1 MECKFFLWIP
11 AWKKIIS
18 EKFDSAGNK
27 TAASCVLFLQGEGNS
42 PKLVRSAQKEEERM
56 KKFLAG
62 LVSLLMLSTAFAEPT
77 ITHLGYTAYL
87 GSSNELYLQDPTGTV
102 RVLRYP
108 IADILS
114 ITDTVVYCRA
124 QDGKLLS
131 IALDGSQ
138 SLIIAEAPT
147 DEQVDALTA
156 KSNYTLTDGVLRSGA
171 TIVDTSVLAFCDL
184 ADEQTTTAPDELL
197 YLKQN
202 TTNTAA
208 LMVRTENVAT
218 ARTLAILSITAPV
231 LSMTANGENITIVAS
246 DHSVTVY
253 NRVALTT
260 TNYPATS
267 ELTEKASAIGSE
279 LFRYAPAESFGWNVE
294 ISAGLPA
301 IEVVTDRGNVSVATA
316 TPAPATAR
324 PTATVRPTA
333 TPRPTATATAAS
345 EYTRLNYGS
354 KGTAVRKLQNRLSK
368 LGYPVGKVDG
378 VWGDDTQFAVNL
390 FQSAI
395 GYTEH
400 RYASAAMQE
409 KLYSKKAPVYDP
421 YMPLKEGK
429 KGTPVKLMQQRLFD
443 LGYFTT
449 NDVEKEVDGVYGK
462 RTTEAIK
469 LFQTVCGYEEKK
481 ITGVADADTL
491 MLLFDEKAPVNPG
504 NVPPTPTSPVVI
516 ITPTPT
522 NVPTNEP
529 TATPNLPAEP
539 TEVPT
544 ATPAPTDVPTATPNL
559 PTEPTEVPTAT
570 PAPTEVPTATPAPT
584 EAPTATPAPTD
595 TVEVNTP
602 EPQPSETVTE

>member
-1 MECKFFLWIP
+1 
-11 AWKKIIS
+11 
-18 EKFDSAGNK
+18 
-27 TAASCVLFLQGEGNS
+27 
-42 PKLVRSAQKEEERM
+42 M

-102 RVLRYP
+102 RVLRHP

-156 KSNYTLTDGVLRSGA
+156 KSNYTLTDGVLRNGA

-218 ARTLAILSITAPV
+218 ARTLAILGITAPV

-522 NVPTNEP
+522 NVPT
-529 TATPNLPAEP
+529 ATPNLPAEP

-544 ATPAPTDVPTATPNL
+544 ATPAPTDVPTATPTEA
-559 PTEPTEVPTAT
+559 PTATPAPTDVLTAT

-584 EAPTATPAPTD
+584 QVPTEVPTATPAPTD
-595 TVEVNTP
+595 TVEVITP

>member
-1 MECKFFLWIP
+1 
-11 AWKKIIS
+11 
-18 EKFDSAGNK
+18 
-27 TAASCVLFLQGEGNS
+27 
-42 PKLVRSAQKEEERM
+42 M

-147 DEQVDALTA
+147 DEQVNALTA
-156 KSNYTLTDGVLRSGA
+156 KSSYTLTDGVLRNGA
-171 TIVDTSVLAFCDL
+171 TIVDTGVLAFCDL

-218 ARTLAILSITAPV
+218 ARTLAILGITAPV

-294 ISAGLPA
+294 ISTGLPA
-301 IEVVTDRGNVSVATA
+301 IEVVTDRGNAYVATA
-316 TPAPATAR
+316 TPAPATVV
-324 PTATVRPTA
+324 PTATARPTA

-354 KGTAVRKLQNRLSK
+354 KGKAVRKLQNRLSK

-522 NVPTNEP
+522 NVPTATPAPTDVPTAIPEP
-529 TATPNLPAEP
+529 TEVP

-544 ATPAPTDVPTATPNL
+544 ATPAPTDVPTATPT
-559 PTEPTEVPTAT
+559 PTNA
-570 PAPTEVPTATPAPT
+570 PTATPAPT

-595 TVEVNTP
+595 TVEVITP

>member
-1 MECKFFLWIP
+1 
-11 AWKKIIS
+11 
-18 EKFDSAGNK
+18 
-27 TAASCVLFLQGEGNS
+27 
-42 PKLVRSAQKEEERM
+42 M

-171 TIVDTSVLAFCDL
+171 TIVDTGVLAFCDL

-316 TPAPATAR
+316 TPAPATAVPTATAR

-544 ATPAPTDVPTATPNL
+544 ATPAQ
-559 PTEPTEVPTAT
+559 TEV
-570 PAPTEVPTATPAPT
+570 
-584 EAPTATPAPTD
+584 PTATPAPTD
-595 TVEVNTP
+595 TVEVITP

>member
-1 MECKFFLWIP
+1 
-11 AWKKIIS
+11 
-18 EKFDSAGNK
+18 
-27 TAASCVLFLQGEGNS
+27 
-42 PKLVRSAQKEEERM
+42 M

-102 RVLRYP
+102 RVLRHP

-138 SLIIAEAPT
+138 SLIIAETPT

-218 ARTLAILSITAPV
+218 ARTLAILGITAPV

-316 TPAPATAR
+316 TPASATAVPTAR

-443 LGYFTT
+443 LGYFTS

-529 TATPNLPAEP
+529 TATPNLPAAPTEVPTATPVP

-544 ATPAPTDVPTATPNL
+544 ATPA
-559 PTEPTEVPTAT
+559 PTEVPTAT

-595 TVEVNTP
+595 VPTATPAPTDTVEVITP

>member
-1 MECKFFLWIP
+1 
-11 AWKKIIS
+11 
-18 EKFDSAGNK
+18 
-27 TAASCVLFLQGEGNS
+27 
-42 PKLVRSAQKEEERM
+42 M

-108 IADILS
+108 IANILS

-147 DEQVDALTA
+147 DEQVNALTA
-156 KSNYTLTDGVLRSGA
+156 KSSYTLTDGVLRNGA
-171 TIVDTSVLAFCDL
+171 TIVDTGVLAFCDL

-218 ARTLAILSITAPV
+218 ARTLAILGITAPV

-294 ISAGLPA
+294 ISTGLPA

-316 TPAPATAR
+316 TPAPATAMPTATAR

-354 KGTAVRKLQNRLSK
+354 KGKAVRKLQNRLSK

-469 LFQTVCGYEEKK
+469 LFQTICGYEEKK

-504 NVPPTPTSPVVI
+504 NVSPTPTSPVVI

-522 NVPTNEP
+522 NVPTN
-529 TATPNLPAEP
+529 
-539 TEVPT
+539 
-544 ATPAPTDVPTATPNL
+544 VPTATPNL
-559 PTEPTEVPTAT
+559 PDEPTEAPTATPTPTNAPTAIPEPTEAPTAT
-570 PAPTEVPTATPAPT
+570 PAPTEVPTEVPTATPAPT
-584 EAPTATPAPTD
+584 EATTATPAPTD
-595 TVEVNTP
+595 TVEVITP

>member
-1 MECKFFLWIP
+1 
-11 AWKKIIS
+11 
-18 EKFDSAGNK
+18 
-27 TAASCVLFLQGEGNS
+27 
-42 PKLVRSAQKEEERM
+42 M

-102 RVLRYP
+102 RVLRHP

-138 SLIIAEAPT
+138 SLIIAETPT

-218 ARTLAILSITAPV
+218 ARTLAILGITAPV

-316 TPAPATAR
+316 TPASATAVPTAR

-443 LGYFTT
+443 LGYFTS

-529 TATPNLPAEP
+529 TATPNLPAAP

-544 ATPAPTDVPTATPNL
+544 ATPVPTEVPTATPD
-559 PTEPTEVPTAT
+559 PTEVPTAT

-595 TVEVNTP
+595 VPTATPAPTDTVEVITP

>member
-1 MECKFFLWIP
+1 
-11 AWKKIIS
+11 
-18 EKFDSAGNK
+18 
-27 TAASCVLFLQGEGNS
+27 
-42 PKLVRSAQKEEERM
+42 M

-147 DEQVDALTA
+147 DEQMNALTA
-156 KSNYTLTDGVLRSGA
+156 KSSYTLTDGVLRNGA
-171 TIVDTSVLAFCDL
+171 TIVDTGVLAFCDL

-218 ARTLAILSITAPV
+218 ARTLAILGITAPV

-267 ELTEKASAIGSE
+267 ELTEKASAIGS
-279 LFRYAPAESFGWNVE
+279 
-294 ISAGLPA
+294 
-301 IEVVTDRGNVSVATA
+301 GNAYVATA
-316 TPAPATAR
+316 TPAPATVVPTATAR

-354 KGTAVRKLQNRLSK
+354 KGKAVRKLQNRLSK

-443 LGYFTT
+443 LGYFTS

-504 NVPPTPTSPVVI
+504 NVTPTPTSPVVI
-516 ITPTPT
+516 ITPNPATNTPT
-522 NVPTNEP
+522 P
-529 TATPNLPAEP
+529 AT
-539 TEVPT
+539 
-544 ATPAPTDVPTATPNL
+544 
-559 PTEPTEVPTAT
+559 
-570 PAPTEVPTATPAPT
+570 
-584 EAPTATPAPTD
+584 
-595 TVEVNTP
+595 NTP
-602 EPQPSETVTE
+602 TTSTDL

>member
-1 MECKFFLWIP
+1 
-11 AWKKIIS
+11 
-18 EKFDSAGNK
+18 
-27 TAASCVLFLQGEGNS
+27 
-42 PKLVRSAQKEEERM
+42 M

-138 SLIIAEAPT
+138 SLIIAEVPT
-147 DEQVDALTA
+147 DEQVNALTA
-156 KSNYTLTDGVLRSGA
+156 KSNYTLTDGVLRNGA
-171 TIVDTSVLAFCDL
+171 TIVDTGVLAFCDL

-218 ARTLAILSITAPV
+218 ARTLAILGITAPV

-294 ISAGLPA
+294 ISTGLPA
-301 IEVVTDRGNVSVATA
+301 IEVVTDRGNAYVATA
-316 TPAPATAR
+316 TPAPATTVPTVRRRLSARRLRPAR
-324 PTATVRPTA
+324 PQPL
-333 TPRPTATATAAS
+333 
-345 EYTRLNYGS
+345 RL
-354 KGTAVRKLQNRLSK
+354 RLS
-368 LGYPVGKVDG
+368 
-378 VWGDDTQFAVNL
+378 TRA
-390 FQSAI
+390 
-395 GYTEH
+395 
-400 RYASAAMQE
+400 
-409 KLYSKKAPVYDP
+409 
-421 YMPLKEGK
+421 
-429 KGTPVKLMQQRLFD
+429 
-443 LGYFTT
+443 
-449 NDVEKEVDGVYGK
+449 
-462 RTTEAIK
+462 
-469 LFQTVCGYEEKK
+469 
-481 ITGVADADTL
+481 
-491 MLLFDEKAPVNPG
+491 
-504 NVPPTPTSPVVI
+504 
-516 ITPTPT
+516 
-522 NVPTNEP
+522 
-529 TATPNLPAEP
+529 
-539 TEVPT
+539 
-544 ATPAPTDVPTATPNL
+544 
-559 PTEPTEVPTAT
+559 
-570 PAPTEVPTATPAPT
+570 
-584 EAPTATPAPTD
+584 
-595 TVEVNTP
+595 
-602 EPQPSETVTE
+602 

>member
-1 MECKFFLWIP
+1 
-11 AWKKIIS
+11 
-18 EKFDSAGNK
+18 
-27 TAASCVLFLQGEGNS
+27 
-42 PKLVRSAQKEEERM
+42 M

-156 KSNYTLTDGVLRSGA
+156 KSNYTLTDGVLRSGT

-218 ARTLAILSITAPV
+218 ARTLAILGITAPV

-429 KGTPVKLMQQRLFD
+429 KGTPVKLMQKRLFD

-559 PTEPTEVPTAT
+559 PAEPTEVPTATPAPTDVPTAT

-584 EAPTATPAPTD
+584 D
-595 TVEVNTP
+595 TVEVITP

>member
-1 MECKFFLWIP
+1 
-11 AWKKIIS
+11 
-18 EKFDSAGNK
+18 
-27 TAASCVLFLQGEGNS
+27 
-42 PKLVRSAQKEEERM
+42 M

-208 LMVRTENVAT
+208 LMVRTKNVAT

-294 ISAGLPA
+294 ISTGLPA

-316 TPAPATAR
+316 TPAPTATAR

-544 ATPAPTDVPTATPNL
+544 ATPAPTEVPTATP
-559 PTEPTEVPTAT
+559 TPTEVPTAT

-595 TVEVNTP
+595 TVEVITP

>member
-147 DEQVDALTA
+147 DEQVYALTA
-156 KSNYTLTDGVLRSGA
+156 KSSYTLTDGVLRNGA
-171 TIVDTSVLAFCDL
+171 TIVDTGVLAFCDL

-218 ARTLAILSITAPV
+218 ARTLAILGITAPV

-316 TPAPATAR
+316 TPAPATAVPTATAR

-354 KGTAVRKLQNRLSK
+354 KGKAVRKLQNRLSK

-559 PTEPTEVPTAT
+559 PAE
-570 PAPTEVPTATPAPT
+570 PTEVPTATPAPT

-595 TVEVNTP
+595 TVEVITP

>member
-1 MECKFFLWIP
+1 
-11 AWKKIIS
+11 
-18 EKFDSAGNK
+18 
-27 TAASCVLFLQGEGNS
+27 
-42 PKLVRSAQKEEERM
+42 M

-218 ARTLAILSITAPV
+218 ARTLAILGITAPV

-260 TNYPATS
+260 SNYPAAS

-294 ISAGLPA
+294 ISTGLPA

-316 TPAPATAR
+316 TPASATAVPTAR

-443 LGYFTT
+443 LGYFTS

-544 ATPAPTDVPTATPNL
+544 ATPAPT
-559 PTEPTEVPTAT
+559 
-570 PAPTEVPTATPAPT
+570 EVPTATPAPT

-595 TVEVNTP
+595 VPTATPAPTDTVEVITP

>member
-1 MECKFFLWIP
+1 
-11 AWKKIIS
+11 
-18 EKFDSAGNK
+18 
-27 TAASCVLFLQGEGNS
+27 
-42 PKLVRSAQKEEERM
+42 M

-218 ARTLAILSITAPV
+218 ARTLAILGITAPV

-316 TPAPATAR
+316 TPAPATATAR

-544 ATPAPTDVPTATPNL
+544 ATPAPTDVSTATPNL
-559 PTEPTEVPTAT
+559 PAEPTEVPTATPAPTDVPTATPAPTEVPTAT

-584 EAPTATPAPTD
+584 DVPTATPTEVPTATPAPTD
-595 TVEVNTP
+595 TVEVITP

>member
-1 MECKFFLWIP
+1 
-11 AWKKIIS
+11 
-18 EKFDSAGNK
+18 
-27 TAASCVLFLQGEGNS
+27 
-42 PKLVRSAQKEEERM
+42 M

-147 DEQVDALTA
+147 DEQVNALTA
-156 KSNYTLTDGVLRSGA
+156 KSSYTLTDGVLRNGA
-171 TIVDTSVLAFCDL
+171 TIVDTGVLAFCDL

-218 ARTLAILSITAPV
+218 ARTLAILGITAPV

-316 TPAPATAR
+316 TPAPATAVPTATAR

-354 KGTAVRKLQNRLSK
+354 KGKAVRKLQNRLSK

-504 NVPPTPTSPVVI
+504 NVQPTPTSPVVI
-516 ITPTPT
+516 VTPTPT
-522 NVPTNEP
+522 NVPTATPAPTEAP
-529 TATPNLPAEP
+529 TATPTPTNAPTAIPEP
-539 TEVPT
+539 TEAPT
-544 ATPAPTDVPTATPNL
+544 ATPAPTD
-559 PTEPTEVPTAT
+559 VPTAT

-584 EAPTATPAPTD
+584 EAPTATPAPTEVPTEVPTATPAPTEAPTATPAPTD
-595 TVEVNTP
+595 TVEVITP

>member
-1 MECKFFLWIP
+1 
-11 AWKKIIS
+11 
-18 EKFDSAGNK
+18 
-27 TAASCVLFLQGEGNS
+27 
-42 PKLVRSAQKEEERM
+42 M

-138 SLIIAEAPT
+138 SLIIAETPT
-147 DEQVDALTA
+147 DEQVNALTA
-156 KSNYTLTDGVLRSGA
+156 KSSYTLTDGVLRNGA
-171 TIVDTSVLAFCDL
+171 TIVDTGVLAFCDL

-218 ARTLAILSITAPV
+218 ARTLAILGITAPV

-294 ISAGLPA
+294 ISTGLPA
-301 IEVVTDRGNVSVATA
+301 IEVVTDRGNAYVATA
-316 TPAPATAR
+316 TPAPTTAVPTATAR

-354 KGTAVRKLQNRLSK
+354 KGKAVRKLQNRLSK

-504 NVPPTPTSPVVI
+504 NVTPTPTSPVVI

-529 TATPNLPAEP
+529 TATPNLPPAP
-539 TEVPT
+539 TEAPT
-544 ATPAPTDVPTATPNL
+544 ATPAPTEA
-559 PTEPTEVPTAT
+559 PTAT
-570 PAPTEVPTATPAPT
+570 PAPTEVPTEVPTATPAPT

-595 TVEVNTP
+595 TVEVITP

>member
-1 MECKFFLWIP
+1 
-11 AWKKIIS
+11 
-18 EKFDSAGNK
+18 
-27 TAASCVLFLQGEGNS
+27 
-42 PKLVRSAQKEEERM
+42 M

-147 DEQVDALTA
+147 DEQVGALTA

-218 ARTLAILSITAPV
+218 ARTLAILGITAPV

-294 ISAGLPA
+294 ISTGLPA
-301 IEVVTDRGNVSVATA
+301 IEIVTDRGNVSVATA
-316 TPAPATAR
+316 TPAPAVPTATAR

-522 NVPTNEP
+522 NVPTATPNPTDAPTNAP
-529 TATPNLPAEP
+529 TATPNLPDEPTEVPTATPAPTEVPTEVPTATPAPTDAP

-544 ATPAPTDVPTATPNL
+544 ATPAPTDVPTATP
-559 PTEPTEVPTAT
+559 
-570 PAPTEVPTATPAPT
+570 T

-595 TVEVNTP
+595 TVEVITP

>member
-1 MECKFFLWIP
+1 
-11 AWKKIIS
+11 
-18 EKFDSAGNK
+18 
-27 TAASCVLFLQGEGNS
+27 
-42 PKLVRSAQKEEERM
+42 M

-147 DEQVDALTA
+147 DEQMDALTA
-156 KSNYTLTDGVLRSGA
+156 KSNYTLTDGVLRSGT

-218 ARTLAILSITAPV
+218 ARTLAILGITAPV

-316 TPAPATAR
+316 TPAPATATAR

-429 KGTPVKLMQQRLFD
+429 KGTPVKLMQKRLFD

-544 ATPAPTDVPTATPNL
+544 ATPAQ
-559 PTEPTEVPTAT
+559 
-570 PAPTEVPTATPAPT
+570 TEVPTATPAPT

-595 TVEVNTP
+595 TVEIITP

>member
-1 MECKFFLWIP
+1 
-11 AWKKIIS
+11 
-18 EKFDSAGNK
+18 
-27 TAASCVLFLQGEGNS
+27 
-42 PKLVRSAQKEEERM
+42 M

-147 DEQVDALTA
+147 DEQMDALTA
-156 KSNYTLTDGVLRSGA
+156 KSNYTLTDGVLRSGT

-218 ARTLAILSITAPV
+218 ARTLAILGITAPV

-354 KGTAVRKLQNRLSK
+354 KGKAVRKLQNRLSK

-544 ATPAPTDVPTATPNL
+544 ATPAPTDVPTATP
-559 PTEPTEVPTAT
+559 
-570 PAPTEVPTATPAPT
+570 APTEVPTATPAPT
-584 EAPTATPAPTD
+584 EAPTATPAPTEAPTATPAPTD
-595 TVEVNTP
+595 TVEVITP

>member
-1 MECKFFLWIP
+1 
-11 AWKKIIS
+11 
-18 EKFDSAGNK
+18 
-27 TAASCVLFLQGEGNS
+27 
-42 PKLVRSAQKEEERM
+42 M

-108 IADILS
+108 IANILS

-147 DEQVDALTA
+147 DEQVNALTA
-156 KSNYTLTDGVLRSGA
+156 KSSYTLTDGVLRNGA
-171 TIVDTSVLAFCDL
+171 TIVDTGVLAFCDL

-218 ARTLAILSITAPV
+218 ARTLAILGITAPV

-294 ISAGLPA
+294 ISTGLPA

-316 TPAPATAR
+316 TPAPATAMPTR

-354 KGTAVRKLQNRLSK
+354 KGKAVRKLQNRLSK

-469 LFQTVCGYEEKK
+469 LFQTICGYEEKK

-522 NVPTNEP
+522 NVPTATPAPTNAPTAIPEPTEAP
-529 TATPNLPAEP
+529 TATPTPTNAPTAIPEP
-539 TEVPT
+539 TEAPT
-544 ATPAPTDVPTATPNL
+544 ATPAPT
-559 PTEPTEVPTAT
+559 EV
-570 PAPTEVPTATPAPT
+570 PTEVPTATPAPT

-595 TVEVNTP
+595 TVEVITP

>member
-1 MECKFFLWIP
+1 
-11 AWKKIIS
+11 
-18 EKFDSAGNK
+18 
-27 TAASCVLFLQGEGNS
+27 
-42 PKLVRSAQKEEERM
+42 M

-147 DEQVDALTA
+147 DEQVNALTA
-156 KSNYTLTDGVLRSGA
+156 KSSYTLTDGVLRNGA
-171 TIVDTSVLAFCDL
+171 TIVDTGVLAFCDL

-218 ARTLAILSITAPV
+218 ARTLAILGITAPV

-294 ISAGLPA
+294 ISTGLPA

-316 TPAPATAR
+316 TPAPTTAVPTATAR

-354 KGTAVRKLQNRLSK
+354 KGKAVRKLQNRLSK

-522 NVPTNEP
+522 NEP
-529 TATPNLPAEP
+529 TATPNLPDAPTEVP

-544 ATPAPTDVPTATPNL
+544 ATPTPTDVPTATPA
-559 PTEPTEVPTAT
+559 PTEAPTATSAPTEV
-570 PAPTEVPTATPAPT
+570 PTEVPTATPAPT
-584 EAPTATPAPTD
+584 EAPTATPAPTEVPTEVPTATPAPTD
-595 TVEVNTP
+595 TVEVITP

>member
-1 MECKFFLWIP
+1 M
-11 AWKKIIS
+11 
-18 EKFDSAGNK
+18 
-27 TAASCVLFLQGEGNS
+27 
-42 PKLVRSAQKEEERM
+42 
-56 KKFLAG
+56 
-62 LVSLLMLSTAFAEPT
+62 
-77 ITHLGYTAYL
+77 
-87 GSSNELYLQDPTGTV
+87 
-102 RVLRYP
+102 
-108 IADILS
+108 
-114 ITDTVVYCRA
+114 
-124 QDGKLLS
+124 
-131 IALDGSQ
+131 
-138 SLIIAEAPT
+138 
-147 DEQVDALTA
+147 
-156 KSNYTLTDGVLRSGA
+156 
-171 TIVDTSVLAFCDL
+171 
-184 ADEQTTTAPDELL
+184 
-197 YLKQN
+197 
-202 TTNTAA
+202 
-208 LMVRTENVAT
+208 
-218 ARTLAILSITAPV
+218 
-231 LSMTANGENITIVAS
+231 
-246 DHSVTVY
+246 
-253 NRVALTT
+253 
-260 TNYPATS
+260 
-267 ELTEKASAIGSE
+267 
-279 LFRYAPAESFGWNVE
+279 E
-294 ISAGLPA
+294 ISTGLPA

-316 TPAPATAR
+316 TPAPATAMPTATAR

-354 KGTAVRKLQNRLSK
+354 KGKAVRKLQNRLSK

-469 LFQTVCGYEEKK
+469 LFQTICGYEEKK

-504 NVPPTPTSPVVI
+504 NVSPTPTSPVVI

-522 NVPTNEP
+522 NVPTNVP
-529 TATPNLPAEP
+529 TATPNLPDEP
-539 TEVPT
+539 TEAPT
-544 ATPAPTDVPTATPNL
+544 ATPAPTD
-559 PTEPTEVPTAT
+559 
-570 PAPTEVPTATPAPT
+570 VPTATPAPT
-584 EAPTATPAPTD
+584 EAPTATPAPTEVPTATPALTEVPTEVPTATPTPTEAPTATPAPTD
-595 TVEVNTP
+595 TVEVITP

>member
-1 MECKFFLWIP
+1 
-11 AWKKIIS
+11 
-18 EKFDSAGNK
+18 
-27 TAASCVLFLQGEGNS
+27 
-42 PKLVRSAQKEEERM
+42 M

-218 ARTLAILSITAPV
+218 ARTLAILGITAPV

-260 TNYPATS
+260 TNYPAAS

-294 ISAGLPA
+294 ISTGLPA

-316 TPAPATAR
+316 TPASATAVPTAR

-443 LGYFTT
+443 LGYFTS

-529 TATPNLPAEP
+529 TATPNLPAAP

-544 ATPAPTDVPTATPNL
+544 ATPV
-559 PTEPTEVPTAT
+559 PTEVPTAT

-595 TVEVNTP
+595 VPTATPAPTDTVEVITP

>member
-1 MECKFFLWIP
+1 
-11 AWKKIIS
+11 
-18 EKFDSAGNK
+18 
-27 TAASCVLFLQGEGNS
+27 
-42 PKLVRSAQKEEERM
+42 M

-108 IADILS
+108 IANILS

-147 DEQVDALTA
+147 DEQVNALTA
-156 KSNYTLTDGVLRSGA
+156 KSSYTLTDGVLRNGA
-171 TIVDTSVLAFCDL
+171 TIVDTGVLAFCDL

-202 TTNTAA
+202 TTA

-218 ARTLAILSITAPV
+218 ARTLAILGITAPV

-294 ISAGLPA
+294 ISTGLPA
-301 IEVVTDRGNVSVATA
+301 IEVVTDRGNAYVATA
-316 TPAPATAR
+316 TPAPTTAVPTATAR

-354 KGTAVRKLQNRLSK
+354 KGKAVRKLQNRLSK

-469 LFQTVCGYEEKK
+469 LFQTICGYEEKK

-522 NVPTNEP
+522 NVPT
-529 TATPNLPAEP
+529 
-539 TEVPT
+539 
-544 ATPAPTDVPTATPNL
+544 ATPAPTNAPTAIPEPTEAPTATPT
-559 PTEPTEVPTAT
+559 PTNAPTAIPEPTEAPTAT
-570 PAPTEVPTATPAPT
+570 PAPTEVPTEVPTATPTPT

-595 TVEVNTP
+595 TVEVITP

>member
-1 MECKFFLWIP
+1 
-11 AWKKIIS
+11 
-18 EKFDSAGNK
+18 
-27 TAASCVLFLQGEGNS
+27 
-42 PKLVRSAQKEEERM
+42 
-56 KKFLAG
+56 
-62 LVSLLMLSTAFAEPT
+62 
-77 ITHLGYTAYL
+77 
-87 GSSNELYLQDPTGTV
+87 
-102 RVLRYP
+102 
-108 IADILS
+108 
-114 ITDTVVYCRA
+114 
-124 QDGKLLS
+124 
-131 IALDGSQ
+131 
-138 SLIIAEAPT
+138 
-147 DEQVDALTA
+147 
-156 KSNYTLTDGVLRSGA
+156 
-171 TIVDTSVLAFCDL
+171 
-184 ADEQTTTAPDELL
+184 
-197 YLKQN
+197 
-202 TTNTAA
+202 
-208 LMVRTENVAT
+208 
-218 ARTLAILSITAPV
+218 
-231 LSMTANGENITIVAS
+231 MTANGENITIVAS

-260 TNYPATS
+260 TNYLATS

-279 LFRYAPAESFGWNVE
+279 LFRYAPAESFGWKVE
-294 ISAGLPA
+294 ISTGLPA
-301 IEVVTDRGNVSVATA
+301 IEVVTDRGNAYVATA
-316 TPAPATAR
+316 TPAPTTAVPTATAR

-354 KGTAVRKLQNRLSK
+354 KGKAVRKLQNRLSK

-469 LFQTVCGYEEKK
+469 LFQTVCGYEKKK

-504 NVPPTPTSPVVI
+504 NVTPTPTSPVVI
-516 ITPTPT
+516 ITPNPATNTPT
-522 NVPTNEP
+522 PATN
-529 TATPNLPAEP
+529 
-539 TEVPT
+539 
-544 ATPAPTDVPTATPNL
+544 TPAPATD
-559 PTEPTEVPTAT
+559 
-570 PAPTEVPTATPAPT
+570 APTPTPTPT
-584 EAPTATPAPTD
+584 
-595 TVEVNTP
+595 
-602 EPQPSETVTE
+602 PQPPTTSTDL

>member
-1 MECKFFLWIP
+1 
-11 AWKKIIS
+11 
-18 EKFDSAGNK
+18 
-27 TAASCVLFLQGEGNS
+27 
-42 PKLVRSAQKEEERM
+42 M

-218 ARTLAILSITAPV
+218 ARTLAILGITAPV

-260 TNYPATS
+260 TNYPAAS

-294 ISAGLPA
+294 ISTGLPA

-316 TPAPATAR
+316 TPASATAVPTAR

-443 LGYFTT
+443 LGYFTS

-529 TATPNLPAEP
+529 TATPNLPAAPTEVPTATPVP

-544 ATPAPTDVPTATPNL
+544 ATPA
-559 PTEPTEVPTAT
+559 PTEVPTAT

-595 TVEVNTP
+595 VPTATPAPTDTVEVITP

>member
-1 MECKFFLWIP
+1 
-11 AWKKIIS
+11 
-18 EKFDSAGNK
+18 
-27 TAASCVLFLQGEGNS
+27 
-42 PKLVRSAQKEEERM
+42 M

-147 DEQVDALTA
+147 DEQVNALTA
-156 KSNYTLTDGVLRSGA
+156 KSNYTLTDGVLRNGA
-171 TIVDTSVLAFCDL
+171 TIVDTGVLAFCDL

-218 ARTLAILSITAPV
+218 ARTLAILGITAPV

-294 ISAGLPA
+294 ISTGLPA

-354 KGTAVRKLQNRLSK
+354 KGKAVRKLQNRLSK

-559 PTEPTEVPTAT
+559 PAEPTEAPTATPTPTNAPTAIPEPTEAPTAT
-570 PAPTEVPTATPAPT
+570 PAPTEVPTEVPTATPAPT

-595 TVEVNTP
+595 TVEVITP

>member
-1 MECKFFLWIP
+1 
-11 AWKKIIS
+11 
-18 EKFDSAGNK
+18 
-27 TAASCVLFLQGEGNS
+27 
-42 PKLVRSAQKEEERM
+42 M

-138 SLIIAEAPT
+138 SLIIAEVPT

-218 ARTLAILSITAPV
+218 ARTLAILGITAPV

-260 TNYPATS
+260 SNYPATS

-516 ITPTPT
+516 VTPTPT
-522 NVPTNEP
+522 NVPTATPAPTNAPTAIPEPTEAP
-529 TATPNLPAEP
+529 TATPTPTNAPTAIPEP
-539 TEVPT
+539 TEAPT
-544 ATPAPTDVPTATPNL
+544 ATPAPT
-559 PTEPTEVPTAT
+559 EV
-570 PAPTEVPTATPAPT
+570 PTEVPTATPAPT

-595 TVEVNTP
+595 TVEVITP

>member
-1 MECKFFLWIP
+1 
-11 AWKKIIS
+11 
-18 EKFDSAGNK
+18 
-27 TAASCVLFLQGEGNS
+27 
-42 PKLVRSAQKEEERM
+42 M

-102 RVLRYP
+102 RVLRHP

-171 TIVDTSVLAFCDL
+171 TIVDTGVLAFCDL

-218 ARTLAILSITAPV
+218 ARTLAILGITAPV

-354 KGTAVRKLQNRLSK
+354 KGKAVRKLQNRLSK

-443 LGYFTT
+443 LGYFTS

-522 NVPTNEP
+522 NEP
-529 TATPNLPAEP
+529 TATPNLP
-539 TEVPT
+539 
-544 ATPAPTDVPTATPNL
+544 PA
-559 PTEPTEVPTAT
+559 PTEVPTAT

-584 EAPTATPAPTD
+584 D
-595 TVEVNTP
+595 TVEIITP

>member
-1 MECKFFLWIP
+1 
-11 AWKKIIS
+11 
-18 EKFDSAGNK
+18 
-27 TAASCVLFLQGEGNS
+27 
-42 PKLVRSAQKEEERM
+42 M

-138 SLIIAEAPT
+138 SLIIAETPT
-147 DEQVDALTA
+147 DEQVNALTA

-171 TIVDTSVLAFCDL
+171 TIVDTGVLAFCDL

-218 ARTLAILSITAPV
+218 ARTLAILGITAPV

-253 NRVALTT
+253 NRVALTI

-294 ISAGLPA
+294 ISTGLPA
-301 IEVVTDRGNVSVATA
+301 IEVVTDRGNASVATA
-316 TPAPATAR
+316 AR

-354 KGTAVRKLQNRLSK
+354 KGKAVRKLQNRLSK

-522 NVPTNEP
+522 NVPTATPTPTNAP
-529 TATPNLPAEP
+529 TAIPEP
-539 TEVPT
+539 TEAPT
-544 ATPAPTDVPTATPNL
+544 ATPAPT
-559 PTEPTEVPTAT
+559 EV
-570 PAPTEVPTATPAPT
+570 PTEVPTATPAPT

-595 TVEVNTP
+595 TVEVITP

>member
-1 MECKFFLWIP
+1 
-11 AWKKIIS
+11 
-18 EKFDSAGNK
+18 
-27 TAASCVLFLQGEGNS
+27 
-42 PKLVRSAQKEEERM
+42 M

-147 DEQVDALTA
+147 DEQVNALTA
-156 KSNYTLTDGVLRSGA
+156 KSSYTLTDGVLRNGA
-171 TIVDTSVLAFCDL
+171 TIVDTGVLAFCDL

-218 ARTLAILSITAPV
+218 ARTLAILGITAPV

-294 ISAGLPA
+294 ISTGLPA
-301 IEVVTDRGNVSVATA
+301 IEVVTDRGNAYVA
-316 TPAPATAR
+316 
-324 PTATVRPTA
+324 TA

-354 KGTAVRKLQNRLSK
+354 KGKAVRKLQNRLSK

-516 ITPTPT
+516 VTPTPT
-522 NVPTNEP
+522 NVPT
-529 TATPNLPAEP
+529 ATPNLPDEP

-544 ATPAPTDVPTATPNL
+544 ATPAPTDVPTATPA
-559 PTEPTEVPTAT
+559 PTDVPTAT

-595 TVEVNTP
+595 VPTATPAPTEVPTATPAPTDTVEVITP